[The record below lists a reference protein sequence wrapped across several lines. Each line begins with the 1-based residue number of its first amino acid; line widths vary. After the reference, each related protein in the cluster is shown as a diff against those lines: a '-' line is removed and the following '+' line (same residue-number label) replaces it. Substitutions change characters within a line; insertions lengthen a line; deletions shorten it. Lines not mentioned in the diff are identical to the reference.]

1 MGSPKKF
8 KTAVVGGTFDHFHKG
23 HKNFL
28 EYGLSI
34 SKRLVVGVTSDEY
47 VQKFKIQ
54 NSKLKTIIQNSKS
67 FESFRIRKK
76 TIEDYLNKIAM
87 GKYEIVKIDDMFG
100 TTLDNNFPADTIVVS
115 KETLKG
121 AKAINTKRREKNLP
135 PLEIITQDQV
145 LAKDGKPISSSR
157 IRKGEIDR
165 EGKLYINPRWFLQ
178 NLILP
183 PKLRKELKNPLGK
196 LFKKIKEFNSNNFL
210 LTVGDETAKIFNRS
224 SMRPN
229 IAIIDYKVARRKK
242 YKSLKELGFFGNER
256 VYKIKNPSGSLCGE
270 LFKLIKNIFENISN
284 QDYIIIQVDGEEDLS
299 VLPLILGAPL
309 GASVFYGQPNEGI
322 VEVHIDEEAKAK
334 ARFLLSRFIT
344 RGY

>member
-8 KTAVVGGTFDHFHKG
+8 KTAVLGGTFDHFHKG
-23 HKNFL
+23 HKKL
-28 EYGLSI
+28 IEHGLSV
-34 SKRLVVGVTSDEY
+34 SKRLVIGVTSDEF
-47 VQKFKIQ
+47 VKKFKIKNLKFKIPNQ
-54 NSKLKTIIQNSKS
+54 NLEV
-67 FESFRIRKK
+67 FEPFAVRKK
-76 TIEDYLNKIAM
+76 SLTDFLESIAK
-87 GKYEIVKIDDMFG
+87 GKYQIIKIDDMFG
-100 TTLDNNFPADTIVVS
+100 TTLDKNFPADAIVVS
-115 KETLKG
+115 KEALKG
-121 AKAINTKRREKNLP
+121 ARIINTNRREKNLH
-135 PLEIITQDQV
+135 PLEIIIQNSV
-145 LAKDGKPISSSR
+145 LAQDKKSMSSFR

-165 EGKLYINPRWFLQ
+165 EGKLYIDPRWFLQ

-183 PKLRKELKNPLGK
+183 SKLRKELKNPLGK